1 MKFNKEWHLAYR
13 MPKNAT
19 MQQRINW
26 HIEHQKNCS
35 CRPIPQKILDEINA
49 KKKCLKSIFYKLN

>member
-49 KKKCLKSIFYKLN
+49 KKNV

>member
-1 MKFNKEWHLAYR
+1 
-13 MPKNAT
+13 

-49 KKKCLKSIFYKLN
+49 KKMFKKYFLQIELIQK